1 MFSFSD
7 FAEAAIC
14 SPPKLSAEVS
24 PGAGALAFREM
35 TSVVGGWG
43 VGGLGGGGPGWGWGW
58 GWGLGQYSYKY
69 LSWGYK

>member
-7 FAEAAIC
+7 SAEAAIC
-14 SPPKLSAEVS
+14 SPPNLSAEVS

-43 VGGLGGGGPGWGWGW
+43 VGGLGGLGGRAGAGAGAGAWA
-58 GWGLGQYSYKY
+58 STVI
-69 LSWGYK
+69 ST